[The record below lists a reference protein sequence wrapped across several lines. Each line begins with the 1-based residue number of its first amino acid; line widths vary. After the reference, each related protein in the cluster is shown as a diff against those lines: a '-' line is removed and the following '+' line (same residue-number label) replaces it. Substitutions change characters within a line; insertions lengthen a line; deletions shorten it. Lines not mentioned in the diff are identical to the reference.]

1 MAMSTTLG
9 WAFNESVKPSKLFG
23 SFINRKTVFRLK
35 NEIRVILDAVRTS
48 KVDVS
53 EISYDSLKH
62 LFAAINIA
70 YGVPED
76 RSYSFRYY
84 IPRDMVS
91 AIETVEKIEAISA
104 VPQKKFMK
112 ECFQTLSK
120 MQNLFDTLP
129 ANYEDNTESI
139 EFRVWS
145 NKFATERN
153 NLLDIRRQAEIKA
166 EDMVQKAIQEAYES
180 SNPYR
185 DKPVDRIIRRL
196 F

>member
-153 NLLDIRRQAEIKA
+153 NLLDFRRQAEIKA